1 MDSRVPPGSTLQ
13 TTSVSCRRR
22 IILIF
27 ANSVLVDLTQKAALD
42 LGEAPTNASLTPTGS
57 GNPSTSDLLADEE
70 RGLPIKP
77 HTVPVSVRSVV
88 TVPPDSVSSVGSP
101 DATEHPSSVASAS
114 SNFTYIKQRATDLLG
129 TVTPATF
136 PVGNSNDVKEPV
148 SRPKLDEL
156 VKAYQSS
163 DLAKAVQD
171 ELKALQD
178 DVARGANGHSNGG
191 VPVSDEPVDAVLETS
206 LLRGRKRATWGTQF
220 RILSGRAFKNLYRDP
235 ALLAAHYLSAVALA
249 RECPVHFVLAMDLI
263 PVPTLSDLWLLR
275 P

>member
-1 MDSRVPPGSTLQ
+1 MV
-13 TTSVSCRRR
+13 
-22 IILIF
+22 
-27 ANSVLVDLTQKAALD
+27 AVDLSQKAALD
-42 LGEAPTNASLTPTGS
+42 IGEAPTNASLTPTGS
-57 GNPSTSDLLADEE
+57 GNPSTTDLLADEE
-70 RGLPIKP
+70 RGLPIQP

-101 DATEHPSSVASAS
+101 NATEHPSSVASAS

-129 TVTPATF
+129 AVTPATF
-136 PVGNSNDVKEPV
+136 PVGNGNDVKEPV

-171 ELKALQD
+171 EMKALQD
-178 DVARGANGHSNGG
+178 DVARGANGYSNGG
-191 VPVSDEPVDAVLETS
+191 VHVSDEPVDAVLETS

-249 RECPVHFVLAMDLI
+249 REYPAHCI
-263 PVPTLSDLWLLR
+263 GNGSD
-275 P
+275 PHAHS